1 MKPLTD
7 SQKKVLVFVLVIHLI
22 MVRLTWLDLRRR
34 PDSAV
39 RGPKGLWRL
48 ASIMNTT
55 GSLAYWVFGR
65 RPVTEGRSH

>member
-34 PDSAV
+34 PESAV
-39 RGPKGLWRL
+39 RGPKSLWRL
-48 ASIMNTT
+48 ASAMNTM
-55 GSLAYWVFGR
+55 GSLTYWLFGR
-65 RPVTEGRSH
+65 RPAERAPY